1 MCTCYGAGEKE
12 NKKWKKLESISYPIT
27 KLSCTQVQ
35 KCFRPL
41 TGIFVF
47 NPSPGMLDS
56 TALKGLFAAGR
67 IFSGQRK
74 QPLPEKNSPKA
85 TIYEERRGFANP

>member
-1 MCTCYGAGEKE
+1 NVYILDVC
-12 NKKWKKLESISYPIT
+12 SIVLDRVSVP
-27 KLSCTQVQ
+27 
-35 KCFRPL
+35 FRGFLFL
-41 TGIFVF
+41 T
-47 NPSPGMLDS
+47 PSPGMLDS

>member
-1 MCTCYGAGEKE
+1 MMSFDKVSVPFRGFCFFTLSSDILA
-12 NKKWKKLESISYPIT
+12 IT
-27 KLSCTQVQ
+27 GLS
-35 KCFRPL
+35 
-41 TGIFVF
+41 
-47 NPSPGMLDS
+47 
-56 TALKGLFAAGR
+56 GLFAAGR